1 MPVSAAG
8 GLLKVRGSASVMS
21 LVALQ
26 RGHAGRQVARVHV
39 KPSHSGRRIAMGLRP
54 AFAAMLVAGLA
65 LAGCDNS
72 AKPGEAPHLGG
83 PGAGPNGSSSASGA
97 SDTVGGLTAV
107 ATPSGPLDT
116 TTWVLPP
123 PFSAAGDEPFWRM
136 EIVDGW
142 FSFKRSGLRAIEEPL
157 VQPHNEGGSDIFD
170 TGSLKVVIRREACQ
184 TEQGGSGDFSAKVT
198 FDGLDFDG
206 CAFSGQSSAAASAEA
221 ATVAESLTPI
231 DACLAKL
238 GQPAVATAIYPR
250 QDGEQTAVAMR
261 AKSGAFYEC
270 VTEDQ
275 GSSVVSLDALDQ
287 GGQPAWMN
295 RMRFLREGVAA
306 PACADAEEVRAGDK
320 VVGRLL
326 GKSCKF

>member
-1 MPVSAAG
+1 MTPSIAGRKFASGMGPAVSALLIAAL
-8 GLLKVRGSASVMS
+8 GLTACGDN
-21 LVALQ
+21 
-26 RGHAGRQVARVHV
+26 
-39 KPSHSGRRIAMGLRP
+39 
-54 AFAAMLVAGLA
+54 AAQ
-65 LAGCDNS
+65 
-72 AKPGEAPHLGG
+72 P
-83 PGAGPNGSSSASGA
+83 AGPNPQQVGAAPSGSSTATGDSE
-97 SDTVGGLTAV
+97 TVGGLTAQ
-107 ATPSGPLDT
+107 TPTGPLDT

-157 VQPHNEGGSDIFD
+157 VQPRKEDGADIFD

-184 TEQGGSGDFSAKVT
+184 TEQGGSGEFSAVVT
-198 FDGLDFDG
+198 FDGLAFDG
-206 CAFSGQSSAAASAEA
+206 CAFGGQAATAASAEA

-270 VTEDQ
+270 VTEQ
-275 GSSVVSLDALDQ
+275 AGTSVVSLDAIDQ
-287 GGQPAWMN
+287 GSRPAWMN
-295 RMRFLREGVAA
+295 RMRFLRDGVSAA
-306 PACADAEEVRAGDK
+306 ACSDAEEVRVGDK

>member
-1 MPVSAAG
+1 MHVTPSFAGRKIAWGFGPFASALLVAFLSLTACGDNAAPSAG
-8 GLLKVRGSASVMS
+8 GDP
-21 LVALQ
+21 Q
-26 RGHAGRQVARVHV
+26 QV
-39 KPSHSGRRIAMGLRP
+39 GIGP
-54 AFAAMLVAGLA
+54 A
-65 LAGCDNS
+65 
-72 AKPGEAPHLGG
+72 
-83 PGAGPNGSSSASGA
+83 GSSTAPGDSE
-97 SDTVGGLTAV
+97 TVGGLTSV
-107 ATPSGPLDT
+107 AGPTGPLDT
-116 TTWVLPP
+116 TTWVLAP

-157 VQPHNEGGSDIFD
+157 VQPRSEDGADIFD
-170 TGSLKVVIRREACQ
+170 TGSLRVVIRREACQ
-184 TEQGGSGDFSAKVT
+184 TEQGGSGEFSAKVT

-206 CAFSGQSSAAASAEA
+206 CAFGGGSAVAASVEA

-270 VTEDQ
+270 VTEQQ
-275 GSSVVSLDALDQ
+275 GTSVVSLDAIDQ

-295 RMRFLREGVAA
+295 RMRFLRDGVSATT
-306 PACADAEEVRAGDK
+306 CADAEEVRVGDK

>member
-1 MPVSAAG
+1 M
-8 GLLKVRGSASVMS
+8 
-21 LVALQ
+21 
-26 RGHAGRQVARVHV
+26 
-39 KPSHSGRRIAMGLRP
+39 KPSLSGRRIALGIGP
-54 AFAAMLVAGLA
+54 AIAAMLVAGLS
-65 LAGCDNS
+65 LTGCGDTAGQAVAGDPQT
-72 AKPGEAPHLGG
+72 AVI
-83 PGAGPNGSSSASGA
+83 GAGAGGSSTATGN
-97 SDTVGGLTAV
+97 SDAVGGLTAISGP
-107 ATPSGPLDT
+107 TGPLDT
-116 TTWVLPP
+116 AVWVLPP

-157 VQPHNEGGSDIFD
+157 VQPRSENGADVFE
-170 TGSLKVVIRREACQ
+170 TGSLRVVIQREACE
-184 TEQGGSGDFSAKVT
+184 TDQGGKGEFSAKVT

-206 CAFSGQSSAAASAEA
+206 CAFGGQSAVTASAEA
-221 ATVAESLTPI
+221 ATVAESLTTI

-238 GQPAVATAIYPR
+238 GQPALATAIYPR

-270 VTEDQ
+270 VTEQ
-275 GSSVVSLDALDQ
+275 AGGSVVSLDALDQ

-295 RMRFLREGVAA
+295 RMRFLRNGVTAS
-306 PACADAEEVRAGDK
+306 ACADAEDVRVGDT

>member
-1 MPVSAAG
+1 M
-8 GLLKVRGSASVMS
+8 
-21 LVALQ
+21 
-26 RGHAGRQVARVHV
+26 
-39 KPSHSGRRIAMGLRP
+39 KPTLSGRRIALGIGP
-54 AFAAMLVAGLA
+54 AVAAMLVAGLV
-65 LAGCDNS
+65 LTGCGDNTGQAS
-72 AKPGEAPHLGG
+72 VGDPQHLGPGIG
-83 PGAGPNGSSSASGA
+83 PSGSSTATGDT
-97 SDTVGGLTAV
+97 DTVGGLTAV
-107 ATPSGPLDT
+107 SGPTGPPDT

-157 VQPHNEGGSDIFD
+157 VQPRSENGADIFD
-170 TGSLKVVIRREACQ
+170 TGSLKVVIRREACE
-184 TEQGGSGDFSAKVT
+184 TEQGGKGEFSAKVT

-206 CAFSGQSSAAASAEA
+206 CAFGGQSTVAASAEA
-221 ATVAESLTPI
+221 ATVAESLTTI

-238 GQPAVATAIYPR
+238 GQPAAVTAIYPR

-270 VTEDQ
+270 VTEQ
-275 GSSVVSLDALDQ
+275 EGASVVSLDALDQ
-287 GGQPAWMN
+287 GSQPAWMN
-295 RMRFLREGVAA
+295 RMRFLRDGVTAA
-306 PACADAEEVRAGDK
+306 ACADAEEVRVGDK

>member
-1 MPVSAAG
+1 
-8 GLLKVRGSASVMS
+8 
-21 LVALQ
+21 
-26 RGHAGRQVARVHV
+26 
-39 KPSHSGRRIAMGLRP
+39 
-54 AFAAMLVAGLA
+54 MLVAGLV
-65 LAGCDNS
+65 LTGCGDNAGQT
-72 AKPGEAPHLGG
+72 AKGDPQQTG
-83 PGAGPNGSSSASGA
+83 PGIGPSGSSTATGDSESVA
-97 SDTVGGLTAV
+97 GLTSVSA
-107 ATPSGPLDT
+107 PSGPLDT
-116 TTWVLPP
+116 TVWVLPP

-157 VQPHNEGGSDIFD
+157 VQPRQENGADVFD
-170 TGSLKVVIRREACQ
+170 TGSLKVMIRREACE
-184 TEQGGSGDFSAKVT
+184 TEQGGKGEFSAKVT

-206 CAFSGQSSAAASAEA
+206 CAFGGQSNVAASAEA

-238 GQPAVATAIYPR
+238 GQPAIATAIYPR

-270 VTEDQ
+270 VTEQ
-275 GSSVVSLDALDQ
+275 EGTSVVSLDALDQ
-287 GGQPAWMN
+287 GGQPSWMN
-295 RMRFLREGVAA
+295 RMRFLRAGVAA
-306 PACADAEEVRAGDK
+306 AACADAEDVRVGDK

>member
-1 MPVSAAG
+1 M
-8 GLLKVRGSASVMS
+8 
-21 LVALQ
+21 
-26 RGHAGRQVARVHV
+26 
-39 KPSHSGRRIAMGLRP
+39 KPRLSGRRIALSIGP
-54 AFAAMLVAGLA
+54 AIAAMLVAGFVLTGCGDN
-65 LAGCDNS
+65 AGQ
-72 AKPGEAPHLGG
+72 AAPGDPQHLGPGIG
-83 PGAGPNGSSSASGA
+83 PSGSSTATGDSE
-97 SDTVGGLTAV
+97 TVGGLTAV
-107 ATPSGPLDT
+107 SATGPLDT

-157 VQPHNEGGSDIFD
+157 VQPRKENGADIFD
-170 TGSLKVVIRREACQ
+170 TGSLKVVILREACE
-184 TEQGGSGDFSAKVT
+184 TEQGGKGEFSAKVT

-206 CAFSGQSSAAASAEA
+206 CAFGGQSSNAASAEA

-238 GQPAVATAIYPR
+238 GQPAIATAIYPR

-270 VTEDQ
+270 VTEQ
-275 GSSVVSLDALDQ
+275 EGTSVVSLDALDQ
-287 GGQPAWMN
+287 GGQPSWMN
-295 RMRFLREGVAA
+295 RMRFLREGVKAA
-306 PACADAEEVRAGDK
+306 ACTDAEDVRVGDK